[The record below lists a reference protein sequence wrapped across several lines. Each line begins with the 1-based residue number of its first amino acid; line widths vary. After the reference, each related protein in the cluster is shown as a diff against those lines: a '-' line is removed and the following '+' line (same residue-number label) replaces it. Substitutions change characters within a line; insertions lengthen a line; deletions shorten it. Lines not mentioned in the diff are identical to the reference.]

1 MKALIKGKM
10 PRSLLLLLTLLLP
23 NCVQET
29 HVKTVTFQVDM
40 NGEEQVQNV
49 GIRGSFTPN
58 SWNETLPLSDED
70 GDGIFEASFSQKTAI
85 SQIQFKFVNR
95 DSYELEGKDNRVLKF
110 AYEPETITYKAIFD
124 DEQEIQII
132 KK

>member
-10 PRSLLLLLTLLLP
+10 PRSLLLLLTLLLS

-29 HVKTVTFQVDM
+29 HLKTVTFQVDM

-124 DEQEIQII
+124 DEHEIQII

>member
-1 MKALIKGKM
+1 M
-10 PRSLLLLLTLLLP
+10 
-23 NCVQET
+23 
-29 HVKTVTFQVDM
+29 DM

-58 SWNETLPLSDED
+58 SWNETLPLSDKD

>member
-1 MKALIKGKM
+1 MKALKKSKL
-10 PRSLLLLLTLLLP
+10 PLLLLLPLLLYS
-23 NCVQET
+23 CVQET
-29 HVKTVTFQVDM
+29 HLKTVTFKVDM
-40 NGEEQVQNV
+40 NGEDEVENV

-58 SWNETLPLSDED
+58 SWNETVPLSDED
-70 GDGIFEASFSQKTAI
+70 GDGIFEATFSQKTAI

-95 DSYELEGKDNRVLKF
+95 NSYELEGKDNRVLKF

-124 DEQEIQII
+124 NEQEIQII